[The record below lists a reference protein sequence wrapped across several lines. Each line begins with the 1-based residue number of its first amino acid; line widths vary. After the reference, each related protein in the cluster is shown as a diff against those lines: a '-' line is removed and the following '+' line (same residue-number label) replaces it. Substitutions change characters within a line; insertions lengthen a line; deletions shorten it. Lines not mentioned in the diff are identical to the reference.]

1 LTGNIEIAK
10 DMLKTLNLYHTAEVL
25 NELFEKA
32 REKSMTCEKFLEEM
46 LKLEIKEREKR
57 KLEKRL
63 KHASFPEYKT
73 LDEFDLSEQQSLSE
87 RQLNQLKELSW
98 LEQGFNIIFLGPPGV
113 GNYRKYFL
121 IERDEAVAHI
131 N

>member
-1 LTGNIEIAK
+1 MTGNIEIAK

-98 LEQGFNIIFLGPPGV
+98 LEQGLFI
-113 GNYRKYFL
+113 
-121 IERDEAVAHI
+121 A
-131 N
+131 

>member
-1 LTGNIEIAK
+1 MIGNIEIAK

-73 LDEFDLSEQQSLSE
+73 LDEFNLSEQQSLSE
-87 RQLNQLKELSW
+87 RQLNQLNHPALKCRE
-98 LEQGFNIIFLGPPGV
+98 
-113 GNYRKYFL
+113 
-121 IERDEAVAHI
+121 
-131 N
+131 